1 MMRRMIAG
9 FLCLSLAVFLFGCS
23 GRGRTECAETLMQ
36 CFSVPFVCG
45 FEAKCNGQKTV
56 CGTISRTDAG
66 DVVTITDPQSN
77 AKTTFLFAD
86 GSVSL
91 CTGAGSGGDP
101 LYIPVTLPDAN
112 TTNGNPTG
120 VTHCGAA
127 FCRALFCVLPN
138 ETFSAV
144 REGETIRITGALPTM
159 KENAAKDSVSTG
171 SATTGSAAA
180 DTNDAEK
187 GTPAETGV
195 KTAPSSTA
203 AVASDTKTVYSAVF
217 SKDGVPL
224 SLSDGILSLH
234 ITSYVPQE

>member
-45 FEAKCNGQKTV
+45 FEAECDGQKTV

-112 TTNGNPTG
+112 TANGSPTD
-120 VTHCGAA
+120 VTHYGAA

-159 KENAAKDSVSTG
+159 QENAAKGSVSTG
-171 SATTGSAAA
+171 SADAE
-180 DTNDAEK
+180 TNDAEK
-187 GTPAETGV
+187 ETTAEIGV
-195 KTAPSSTA
+195 KADPSSA
-203 AVASDTKTVYSAVF
+203 AADASDTKTVYSAVF

-234 ITSYVPQE
+234 ITSYVSQE

>member
-1 MMRRMIAG
+1 MMRMIVSG
-9 FLCLSLAVFLFGCS
+9 FLCLLLVIFLFGCS
-23 GRGRTECAETLMQ
+23 NKTQSAETLMQ

-45 FEAKCNGQKTV
+45 FEAECDGQKTV

-66 DVVTITDPQSN
+66 DVITITDPQSN

-101 LYIPVTLPDAN
+101 LYIPITLPDAN
-112 TTNGNPTG
+112 TTNGHPTG

-144 REGETIRITGALPTM
+144 REGETIRITGTLP
-159 KENAAKDSVSTG
+159 AAKEHD
-171 SATTGSAAA
+171 ATTSNATA
-180 DTNDAEK
+180 DTNDTVK
-187 GTPAETGV
+187 GNLSETSV
-195 KTAPSSTA
+195 KEDPFST
-203 AVASDTKTVYSAVF
+203 VSVSSDTKAVYSAVF
-217 SKDGVPL
+217 SKDGIPL
-224 SLSDGILSLH
+224 SLSDGTLSLN
-234 ITSYVPQE
+234 ITSYVSQE